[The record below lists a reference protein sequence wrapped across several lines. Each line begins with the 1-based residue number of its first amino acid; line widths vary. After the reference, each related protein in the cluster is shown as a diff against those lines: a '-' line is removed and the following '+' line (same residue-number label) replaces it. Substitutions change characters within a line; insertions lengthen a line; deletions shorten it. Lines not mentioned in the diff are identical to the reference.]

1 MVQDLSYHEIAIT
14 RLQHVRG
21 RIKMATYNAR
31 RKTLLRCYVGRA
43 GDEAVVE
50 QTEEELVQL
59 VPEDLRKRWI
69 LQRIQ
74 NLQS

>member
-1 MVQDLSYHEIAIT
+1 
-14 RLQHVRG
+14 
-21 RIKMATYNAR
+21 MATYNAV

-59 VPEDLRKRWI
+59 VLEDLRKTMDITEDRVYNRKSLERSDASI
-69 LQRIQ
+69 Y
-74 NLQS
+74 SGS